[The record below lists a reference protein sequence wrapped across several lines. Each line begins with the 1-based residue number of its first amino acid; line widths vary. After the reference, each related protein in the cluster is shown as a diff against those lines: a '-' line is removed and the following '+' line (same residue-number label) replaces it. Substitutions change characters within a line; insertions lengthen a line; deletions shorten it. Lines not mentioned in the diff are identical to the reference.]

1 MVNWRNITKF
11 ALASGIVFIAFMVI
25 AGYVNYKIDRLLYS
39 SSAPASFI
47 DYTIFQAMLPFLVF
61 AVLSFVVL
69 ALSLFSKKSE
79 DKKETEPQPEQEAPP
94 EEETEKEKEAQET
107 EDLFKEAPT

>member
-25 AGYVNYKIDRLLYS
+25 AGYVNFKIDRLLYS

-47 DYTIFQAMLPFLVF
+47 DYTIFQAMLPFLAF
-61 AVLSFVVL
+61 AVLSFIVL
-69 ALSLFSKKSE
+69 ALSLFSTKSE
-79 DKKETEPQPEQEAPP
+79 AKKETEPQPEQEATP
-94 EEETEKEKEAQET
+94 EKEKETQET